1 MTKEFLMIEIF
12 TLLFIHVIV
21 RLS

>member
-1 MTKEFLMIEIF
+1 MTKEFLMIENF
-12 TLLFIHVIV
+12 TLLSIHVIV